1 MRAVWSGL
9 HGQYT
14 QLAYNSLQ
22 RPGARCGRHCSDV
35 QHVRTGPA
43 AIFTSIKTGS
53 QRSTVARW
61 MRRNGGV
68 RPQRSRAPVNDCER
82 CAVDTTLLVPGG
94 TGTPWSTAPD
104 VADSCGPV
112 LRHAT
117 SGPPQEKHTPPR
129 APRKWCNL
137 RHFHPGSRRMK
148 RRIFV
153 ATTKSLDTT
162 WRFRHVV
169 ICYAGR
175 CVGFPT
181 SDIII
186 AAPRATHT
194 LQARLWSRRTFLDL
208 GFLQRLTNT
217 LQAGAWQFRLIM
229 RSR

>member
-1 MRAVWSGL
+1 MYS
-9 HGQYT
+9 T
-14 QLAYNSLQ
+14 F
-22 RPGARCGRHCSDV
+22 AR
-35 QHVRTGPA
+35 GPA
-43 AIFTSIKTGS
+43 AIFPSIKTGS

-61 MRRNGGV
+61 MRRNGEAVGWD
-68 RPQRSRAPVNDCER
+68 PQRSRAPVNDCER

-137 RHFHPGSRRMK
+137 HHFHPGSRRMK

-175 CVGFPT
+175 CAGFPT

-186 AAPRATHT
+186 AAPRGDAHAASAAAVEAHVPR
-194 LQARLWSRRTFLDL
+194 LGLPAAVDEYVAGGRLAVQAHHAEPVKIARASASVSHR
-208 GFLQRLTNT
+208 
-217 LQAGAWQFRLIM
+217 
-229 RSR
+229 

>member
-1 MRAVWSGL
+1 MVPPTSHPSNVDRTEPRAAAKS
-9 HGQYT
+9 YT
-14 QLAYNSLQ
+14 PIAYIDREGRTNRPALLRSKTSPGSVG
-22 RPGARCGRHCSDV
+22 RPGVGD
-35 QHVRTGPA
+35 
-43 AIFTSIKTGS
+43 
-53 QRSTVARW
+53 
-61 MRRNGGV
+61 
-68 RPQRSRAPVNDCER
+68 PQRSRAPVNDCER

-94 TGTPWSTAPD
+94 QALLGRRRRMWQT
-104 VADSCGPV
+104 VAARSCHT
-112 LRHAT
+112 LRGSAT
-117 SGPPQEKHTPPR
+117 KKHTPPR

-137 RHFHPGSRRMK
+137 HHFHPGSRRMK

>member
-1 MRAVWSGL
+1 MRAGWSAL

-35 QHVRTGPA
+35 QRVRTGPGRHLSLDQNRLTA
-43 AIFTSIKTGS
+43 LYCRALDALK
-53 QRSTVARW
+53 
-61 MRRNGGV
+61 RRGCRV
-68 RPQRSRAPVNDCER
+68 DPQRSRAPVNDCER

-137 RHFHPGSRRMK
+137 HHFHPGSRRMK

-162 WRFRHVV
+162 YVV

-194 LQARLWSRRTFLDL
+194 LQARLWSRRTCLDL